1 MHNENHSTGS
11 EKWIQRLHEKKPL
24 SEVKNAEKEENDDFQ
39 NIVWWEVLFFCFGW
53 LFCFIFFFLITRF
66 VNDFAQ
72 RKQSFPI
79 TWRGYITE
87 GRIITHSRM
96 RKREHRK
103 KSKIC
108 HWSGAHGQEASQKEV
123 NTGFVMLEQYML
135 LCHKTWDL
143 SHLKADLN

>member
-53 LFCFIFFFLITRF
+53 LFCFFFLITRF